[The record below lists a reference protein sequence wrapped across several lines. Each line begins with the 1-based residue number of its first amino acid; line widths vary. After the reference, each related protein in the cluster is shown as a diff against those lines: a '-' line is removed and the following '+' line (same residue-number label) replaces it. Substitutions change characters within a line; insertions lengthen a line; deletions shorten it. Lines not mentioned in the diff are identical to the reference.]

1 MKILISFLLALNMF
15 SHDETQIIKGQVTL
29 ITSANIY
36 VRFDNTDLM
45 KIGDRLFLSGQ
56 KTACLKIIGKSS
68 ASCVC
73 NSLNNCSIK
82 KGDVV
87 LFLAPAN
94 RKKPSIVQKN
104 IKKDEEE
111 DYEIPIDSLYKLE
124 KLPKRVNYKEDIR
137 GRLSM
142 ANYSLFSKDRDDRHY
157 IISRLSMDA
166 EHIRDSR
173 LSFETYMN
181 YRTILFQ
188 NSETKSKPFAR
199 VYDLSF
205 SYDVTPDLK
214 ISLGR
219 RINFRTPSVG
229 AIDGL
234 QVEQHLGKKQF
245 VGAFYGFRPDVID
258 YSFNPNMMEYG
269 GYVGIENRGKKN
281 PTQMTIG
288 FIEQRNSSQIDRRY
302 SYLQHSGTLFKNV
315 NLFSSLE
322 LDLYNLVNDS
332 LLAKPRVANLYLA
345 ASYRVNKLFNFML
358 SYDSRKRVLYYETF
372 QDDIERLLNDDIAR
386 QGVRFRI
393 NFRPINTLVTGVSYA
408 KRFQNDMQNKSDN
421 INGFVTLTQI
431 PNIGGRLSLSYNINV
446 SNYLE
451 STILS
456 IKHSRYL
463 IKDKLYSDFYYRF
476 VHYNYL
482 ISNNSLGQNYLGTF
496 LSYNINKKLVFSL
509 TGEVSF
515 FNQEKIYR
523 INVRLLQ
530 RLYKRSR

>member
-1 MKILISFLLALNMF
+1 
-15 SHDETQIIKGQVTL
+15 
-29 ITSANIY
+29 
-36 VRFDNTDLM
+36 
-45 KIGDRLFLSGQ
+45 
-56 KTACLKIIGKSS
+56 
-68 ASCVC
+68 
-73 NSLNNCSIK
+73 
-82 KGDVV
+82 
-87 LFLAPAN
+87 
-94 RKKPSIVQKN
+94 
-104 IKKDEEE
+104 
-111 DYEIPIDSLYKLE
+111 
-124 KLPKRVNYKEDIR
+124 
-137 GRLSM
+137 
-142 ANYSLFSKDRDDRHY
+142 
-157 IISRLSMDA
+157 
-166 EHIRDSR
+166 
-173 LSFETYMN
+173 
-181 YRTILFQ
+181 
-188 NSETKSKPFAR
+188 
-199 VYDLSF
+199 
-205 SYDVTPDLK
+205 
-214 ISLGR
+214 
-219 RINFRTPSVG
+219 
-229 AIDGL
+229 
-234 QVEQHLGKKQF
+234 
-245 VGAFYGFRPDVID
+245 
-258 YSFNPNMMEYG
+258 
-269 GYVGIENRGKKN
+269 
-281 PTQMTIG
+281 
-288 FIEQRNSSQIDRRY
+288 
-302 SYLQHSGTLFKNV
+302 
-315 NLFSSLE
+315 
-322 LDLYNLVNDS
+322 
-332 LLAKPRVANLYLA
+332 
-345 ASYRVNKLFNFML
+345 ML